1 MHCTIN
7 HYAKRYPPNPTTWI
21 VRDCCWSLCSSTFD
35 IRRIWCSLTYLRL
48 SEPPRALEIRLP
60 CFLTLLSIFL
70 ETLGEGVVG
79 MTYILT
85 NKEINEIGYAVI
97 LRNIG
102 AIISRCQSPIANRQS
117 RTGWV
122 WWLCIRYTA
131 WTHWAL
137 RPRKWS
143 PRHTH
148 NLWNP

>member
-21 VRDCCWSLCSSTFD
+21 VRDCCWSICSSTFD

-85 NKEINEIGYAVI
+85 NKEINEIVV
-97 LRNIG
+97 
-102 AIISRCQSPIANRQS
+102 IISRCQSPIANRVLAVS
-117 RTGWV
+117 DGCALDTGRTV
-122 WWLCIRYTA
+122 
-131 WTHWAL
+131 HWGLGNEAHAITITYETL
-137 RPRKWS
+137 SGTLTSEWK
-143 PRHTH
+143 
-148 NLWNP
+148 NA